1 MCLEKENLSCLLDF
15 NANTLARDTKR
26 RILFLYGDTDFL
38 DLRAFL
44 QNRGSYPGCHMF
56 QEIRGD

>member
-1 MCLEKENLSCLLDF
+1 MCLDKENLPCLLDF

-44 QNRGSYPGCHMF
+44 QDRGGYPGCHMF
-56 QEIRGD
+56 